1 MAASARCAGTDCD
14 VGRRLVPVAAAFV
27 CFGMFW
33 GTWAVAAIDVE
44 RFLRVSHAGLGAL
57 LALAAVAAVATNA
70 VGGPVAER
78 WGARRALAGFLT
90 VWATLALGL
99 AILHERWAFG
109 VVF

>member
-1 MAASARCAGTDCD
+1 
-14 VGRRLVPVAAAFV
+14 
-27 CFGMFW
+27 MFW

-109 VVF
+109 VVFVACVAAGGGVDVVMNVSATAAL